1 MSDTLHD
8 PVAITSTALVIDL
21 LTLSY
26 RIQTRYL
33 HRLPHVSLPPLQL
46 LLLFIADSRSDKTI
60 RPSKVAHALGLS
72 MSTVSEAI
80 RKLRHKRFLMRTDTV
95 AGLDSLPAEPGDW
108 LSSPL
113 ALGSGELVG
122 STATEPGTR
131 ASLSESVAETPLL
144 SLRRIAPPG
153 FLTQSFA
160 VESSAGCTS

>member
-1 MSDTLHD
+1 MSDTSHD
-8 PVAITSTALVIDL
+8 PVAITSTALLIDL

-46 LLLFIADSRSDKTI
+46 LLLFIADSRPDKTI

-95 AGLDSLPAEPGDW
+95 TDGRHKGYQLTLKGHEPLRISRSEW
-108 LSSPL
+108 TRLTSHLS
-113 ALGSGELVG
+113 
-122 STATEPGTR
+122 R
-131 ASLSESVAETPLL
+131 ASHA
-144 SLRRIAPPG
+144 SLQEQLTALTLGLQLDNTRRVSHKRAI
-153 FLTQSFA
+153 Q
-160 VESSAGCTS
+160 